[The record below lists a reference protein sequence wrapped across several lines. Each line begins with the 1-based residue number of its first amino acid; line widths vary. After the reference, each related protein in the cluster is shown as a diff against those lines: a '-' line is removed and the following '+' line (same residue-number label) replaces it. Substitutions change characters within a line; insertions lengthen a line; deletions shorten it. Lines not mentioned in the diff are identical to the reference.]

1 MYSLNVFL
9 HPLQVNSW
17 LEEDPIVFFE
27 VATLVHN
34 LLDLLLD
41 WEWTA
46 DLVTVLE
53 ENPLLM
59 AEFLFRFLRDEERKD
74 DDEMFGVWFLFIL
87 NWKQLKLYVVSI

>member
-1 MYSLNVFL
+1 MFL
-9 HPLQVNSW
+9 HPLQVNSC

-41 WEWTA
+41 WEGPA
-46 DLVTVLE
+46 DLVTFLE
-53 ENPLLM
+53 ENPLLI

-74 DDEMFGVWFLFIL
+74 DDERFGVWFLFIF
-87 NWKQLKLYVVSI
+87 N